1 MTARPLAAI
10 VLSVLVLGATPSPA
24 PVASPTPVE
33 TTAPSAIRAF
43 TLQIRASTL
52 DGAEKA
58 LSGYV
63 FQNRV
68 SAIRQ
73 LLAANRA
80 SYMEIADPRVF
91 ADAVTKDLY
100 SVAHDKHLR
109 LQYSDMVLA
118 MDAKQPS
125 AVDIAQVVQMFASRN
140 YGVLGTLRL
149 RGNIGYLHLG
159 NFGPMPQSKAA
170 IDAAMTMLSNTDA
183 MVIDVRHNGGGDPD
197 SLDYLM
203 GYFYSHPTELTSIV
217 LVHDGKSQ
225 TIRQFSAAKVAG
237 RRYLGKPLY
246 VLTDNMTFSCAEQF
260 SYDMKS
266 LHRALLIGATTGG
279 GANPGDF
286 VRLNDHFDIFI
297 PNGYSRNPYTRT
309 NWEGVGVVP
318 DVAMDPAGALL
329 DAYKRALT
337 AAPDHYPQ
345 VRPERQK
352 ALADPADALQQSL
365 PAYQ

>member
-1 MTARPLAAI
+1 MSARPLVAI
-10 VLSVLVLGATPSPA
+10 VLSVLVLGVAPSPA
-24 PVASPTPVE
+24 PLQNFDAQV
-33 TTAPSAIRAF
+33 RA
-43 TLQIRASTL
+43 ATL

-63 FQNRV
+63 FQTKV
-68 SAIRQ
+68 PAIRQ
-73 LLAANRA
+73 VLEANRA
-80 SYMEIADPRVF
+80 SYMQIADPQAF

-118 MDAKQPS
+118 TDNKQPGG
-125 AVDIAQVVQMFASRN
+125 VDVKQVVQMFASRN

-159 NFGPMPQSKAA
+159 NFGPMPQSKAV
-170 IDAAMTMLSNTDA
+170 IDSAMTMLSNTDA

-203 GYFYSHPTELTSIV
+203 GYFYSKPTELTSIV

-246 VLTDNMTFSCAEQF
+246 VLTDSMTFSCAEQF
-260 SYDMKS
+260 SYDMQS

-297 PNGYSRNPYTRT
+297 PNGYSHNPYTKT
-309 NWEGVGVVP
+309 NWEGVGVIP
-318 DVAMDPAGALL
+318 DVAVDPAGALL
-329 DAYKRALT
+329 DAYRRALT

-352 ALADPADALQQSL
+352 AIADPAAALQQSI
-365 PAYQ
+365 PAY